1 MIHDTL
7 KNAGLYAGVSPV
19 VAQAFE
25 FIAAHDWAHMAPGR
39 YPIRENAAYLN
50 YTTGPLK
57 NWAETPFKAHKDYLD
72 IHVVLQGAEII
83 GHTDT
88 AKLQPQT
95 EYDPASDIYF
105 LNGEGDPITL
115 HAGQF
120 MLVFPHDAHKPLI
133 RPDFYDGPSVKLV
146 VKIRMD
152 AL

>member
-1 MIHDTL
+1 MKAMIHDTL

-57 NWAETPFKAHKDYLD
+57 NWAETPFEAHKDYLD

-83 GHTDT
+83 GQRIQQNCCPKQNMT
-88 AKLQPQT
+88 
-95 EYDPASDIYF
+95 
-105 LNGEGDPITL
+105 
-115 HAGQF
+115 
-120 MLVFPHDAHKPLI
+120 PHRI
-133 RPDFYDGPSVKLV
+133 F
-146 VKIRMD
+146 IF
-152 AL
+152 